1 MKKAVIRSMKI
12 QIQLLVDNNVVK
24 EDVLELEEQKVEH
37 LNEDELEAAIEINI
51 RDWID
56 KMVQVSWEVVES

>member
-1 MKKAVIRSMKI
+1 MKKAVIRPMKI

>member
-56 KMVQVSWEVVES
+56 KVVQVSWEVVES